1 MKFGY
6 HPLAYLV
13 AVFGRF
19 GQFCYLDLRKIKKR
33 QETGLNHQDFS

>member
-13 AVFGRF
+13 AVSGRF

-33 QETGLNHQDFS
+33 QETKLKQWEFS